1 MSAFACIQITDIPR
15 PLIDT
20 AARRIDGD
28 TRAKLI
34 AFIGCPLVGVE
45 SDDEVEFPFPRSVEI
60 REALVSWLVHWGICF
75 RVML

>member
-1 MSAFACIQITDIPR
+1 MSAYCYIQITDIPR
-15 PLIDT
+15 PLTDT

-45 SDDEVEFPFPRSVEI
+45 TDEEVEFPFPRSVEI
-60 REALVSWLVHWGICF
+60 RESLVSWLVHWGICF
-75 RVML
+75 RVVM